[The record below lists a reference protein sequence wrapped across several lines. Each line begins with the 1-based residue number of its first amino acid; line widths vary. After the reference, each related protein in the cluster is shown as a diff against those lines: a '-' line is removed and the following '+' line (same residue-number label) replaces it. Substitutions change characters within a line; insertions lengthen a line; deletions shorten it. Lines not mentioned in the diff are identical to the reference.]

1 VAADAAGGSDF
12 VEQMRAYADVGIDE
26 VHVMPFTDDP
36 VSFVQG
42 IGDHV
47 MGRLASV

>member
-1 VAADAAGGSDF
+1 MRGFAG
-12 VEQMRAYADVGIDE
+12 VGIDE

-47 MGRLASV
+47 MGPLATV